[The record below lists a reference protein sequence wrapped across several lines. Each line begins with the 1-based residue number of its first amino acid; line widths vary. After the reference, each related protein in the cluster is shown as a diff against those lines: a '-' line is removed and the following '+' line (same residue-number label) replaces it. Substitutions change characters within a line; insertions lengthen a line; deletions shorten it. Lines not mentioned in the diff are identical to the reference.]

1 MSVGFAYYS
10 RRSHFRLPS
19 VAKKRGVL
27 KLPNEGFVFPQSS
40 FYPLSAVMSAFFND
54 RRNRIVAEKEE
65 DHFNTV

>member
-1 MSVGFAYYS
+1 MWLCEDKLKGKTSD
-10 RRSHFRLPS
+10 FRLPF
-19 VAKKRGVL
+19 KKRGVL

-54 RRNRIVAEKEE
+54 RRNGIVAEKEE